1 MGHVP
6 HVYVPRPWAD
16 DALAVDERERRHL
29 ERVLRLEPGAPV
41 SYTDG
46 DGIVGEGRYTAGAI
60 HRGEEEEIPL
70 LSRAL
75 TMAVAAPRQVDRARF
90 VVEKLGEL
98 GVERLTWI
106 ESGLGEGRPPRPEKS
121 RAWAVAALQQ
131 SRGPRLL
138 QIDGPATIAGV
149 VEQLPGAVI
158 LVAVPG
164 AGPLEAA
171 VATAAEDVVM
181 CIGPEGGFRAD
192 DLPPGAIEVG
202 LGPRILRTETAAV
215 VAATLILQALSGAD

>member
-1 MGHVP
+1 VSHVP
-6 HVYVPRPWAD
+6 HVYVPRPWNGD
-16 DALAVDERERRHL
+16 QLPVDERERRHL
-29 ERVLRLEPGAPV
+29 ERVLRLDSGAAV

-46 DGIVGEGRYTAGAI
+46 AGSVGEGHYAAGAI
-60 HRGEEEEIPL
+60 RRGEEEEIPL

-98 GVERLTWI
+98 GVERLVWI
-106 ESGLGEGRPPRPEKS
+106 ESRHGEGRAPRPEKTQ
-121 RAWAVAALQQ
+121 AWAVAALQQ

-138 QIDGPATIAGV
+138 QIDGPASIAAV
-149 VEQLPGAVI
+149 VEALPGAVV

-164 AGPLEAA
+164 AGPLEPA
-171 VATAAEDVVM
+171 VAAAAEDVVM

-192 DLPPGAIEVG
+192 DLPSGAVEVG

-215 VAATLILQALSGAD
+215 VAATLILQALSAAD